1 MRENGRVVLKIDA
14 SARDVPHTETG
25 TPTYAGLPLDR
36 YVSLFEMLNP
46 MHRLWSDGRW
56 NKLTL
61 AHGCYWKKCTFCD
74 VSLPY
79 IGRYEAASADLIVDR
94 VEQLVA
100 ETGETGF
107 HFVDEAAP
115 PAMLRAL
122 SERLL
127 ERGRGDH
134 LVGEHPVR
142 EDLHPGALRPDGAR
156 RLHRRHR
163 RPRGRLQ
170 PAAGA

>member
-1 MRENGRVVLKIDA
+1 MYCNGSKEADIAQKDTR
-14 SARDVPHTETG
+14 
-25 TPTYAGLPLDR
+25 TPDYSDLLLDD
-36 YVSLFEMLNP
+36 YISVIEIANP

-94 VEQLVA
+94 IEQLVA
-100 ETGETGF
+100 ETGERGF

-127 ERGRGDH
+127 
-134 LVGEHPVR
+134 
-142 EDLHPGALRPDGAR
+142 AR
-156 RLHRRHR
+156 
-163 RPRGRLQ
+163 
-170 PAAGA
+170 